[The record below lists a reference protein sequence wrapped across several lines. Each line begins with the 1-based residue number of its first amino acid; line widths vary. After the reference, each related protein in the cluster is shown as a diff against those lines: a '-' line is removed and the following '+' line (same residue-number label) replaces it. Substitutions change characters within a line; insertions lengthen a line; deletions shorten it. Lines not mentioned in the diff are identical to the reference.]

1 MFVLASAFVAFQ
13 GWPQVAGQ
21 SAPVL
26 VSVPRVS
33 APAATRVS
41 RALSATTAARPGA
54 PGSAAAG
61 GLRLT
66 SHVNPTRARRGSDQ
80 TTVPVSRDPGTRT
93 GTGPTPRTCTSGC
106 AHTGHGPIPTVRTTV
121 GGATHS
127 AGSTVNKVVSTVTKV
142 IPKTGNSG
150 SGIVGG
156 VTTTATTVVTTATNV
171 VKGVTGGLP

>member
-1 MFVLASAFVAFQ
+1 MFLLASAFVAFQ

-54 PGSAAAG
+54 RGSAAAG
-61 GLRLT
+61 GLRPT
-66 SHVNPTRARRGSDQ
+66 SHVNPTHARRGSDQ
-80 TTVPVSRDPGTRT
+80 TTLAPVSRDPGTTT
-93 GTGPTPRTCTSGC
+93 GLTGPTPTPRSCTSGC
-106 AHTGHGPIPTVRTTV
+106 GTGPRPISTTRTPV
-121 GGATHS
+121 QNATQT
-127 AGSTVNKVVSTVTKV
+127 AGSTVNRVVSTVKKV
-142 IPKTGNSG
+142 IPKSG
-150 SGIVGG
+150 SSGGG
-156 VTTTATTVVTTATNV
+156 VVTTVTTVVSTATSV